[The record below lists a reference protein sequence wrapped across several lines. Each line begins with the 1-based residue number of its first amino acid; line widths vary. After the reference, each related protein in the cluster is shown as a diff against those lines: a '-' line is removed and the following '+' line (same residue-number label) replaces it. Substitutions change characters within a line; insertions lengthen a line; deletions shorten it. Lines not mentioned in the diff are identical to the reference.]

1 MPQFKPLKQARIS
14 EEVLRQLKEAILLGE
29 FKSEGKLPSERELTE
44 QFQVSRGVIREAIRA
59 LEITGFV
66 TTRQGNT
73 GGAFVTELSF
83 NHVGNAFL
91 DLFLADK
98 VSIPEMAQ
106 VRRIIEPEVARLAAV
121 TITEAGEKALIQ
133 AQKGEFVRPRDH
145 SERITI
151 NQRAHLVLAEIC
163 GNRFLEAIVKSMLR
177 LTREVVEAVEP
188 DHLKLHNP
196 GEHRHIIEA
205 VINGNGAAAAKAM
218 TGHLEYFID
227 RLFEMENIYREK
239 VSQDVKI
246 KFSEQKSG

>member
-1 MPQFKPLKQARIS
+1 MPQFKPLKQTRIS

-73 GGAFVTELSF
+73 GGAFITELSF

-91 DLFLADK
+91 DLFLAGK

-106 VRRIIEPEVARLAAV
+106 VRRIIEPEVARLAALN
-121 TITEAGEKALIQ
+121 ITEAGKKALME
-133 AQKGEFVRPRDH
+133 AQEGEFIPPRDH

-151 NQRAHLVLAEIC
+151 NQRAHLVLGEIC
-163 GNRFLEAIVKSMLR
+163 GNRFLEAIVKSMLQ
-177 LTREVVEAVEP
+177 LTREMVEAVEP
-188 DHLKLHNP
+188 DHSKLHAP

-205 VINGNGAAAAKAM
+205 VINGDGAAAANAM
-218 TGHLEYFID
+218 TEHLGYFID
-227 RLFEMENIYREK
+227 RLFEMEKIYRQAAGQTITMNRTER
-239 VSQDVKI
+239 
-246 KFSEQKSG
+246 KFG